1 MQKTNLNVSPYYDD
15 FSEDSLYHR
24 VLFTVALLDT
34 SGTPVAFEVAPV
46 IVLFP
51 PKGIVC
57 FHVAS
62 VPWLS

>member
-1 MQKTNLNVSPYYDD
+1 MSPESGFSSGFAYPATNT
-15 FSEDSLYHR
+15 
-24 VLFTVALLDT
+24 VLLTVALLET

-46 IVLFP
+46 IVLLP
-51 PKGIVC
+51 LNGIVC